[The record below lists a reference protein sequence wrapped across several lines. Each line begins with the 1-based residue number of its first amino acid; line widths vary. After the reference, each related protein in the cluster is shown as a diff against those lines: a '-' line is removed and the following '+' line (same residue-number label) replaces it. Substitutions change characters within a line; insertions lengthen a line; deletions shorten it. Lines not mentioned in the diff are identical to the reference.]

1 MTAQRSVDYSHF
13 GQVED
18 AAVRGG
24 VVTARI
30 TEGVF
35 FTTPPDLPRG
45 RHELSREDVLTAQR
59 ERLMI
64 ATTELMAE
72 SGYQG
77 VGVRQIAKRAKI
89 SPAAFYECFP
99 DKDACVFAAYGRF
112 IEVLLTRIREIL
124 PVGTFAWDRN
134 AISDIVEGY
143 LSALNADPVVA
154 RAFQVE
160 MDALGRRARKQRRAA
175 LVGMSE
181 VLKAERERA
190 PGNPRVPLSAYV
202 GAVYAIRQLASDA
215 LDEPGSGSIE
225 SLSVEAGVW
234 VEAMLSAVSH

>member
-1 MTAQRSVDYSHF
+1 MS
-13 GQVED
+13 
-18 AAVRGG
+18 AAGEG
-24 VVTARI
+24 VVLTSRI

-35 FTTPPDLPRG
+35 FSAPADLPRG
-45 RHELSREDVLTAQR
+45 RHELSRDKVLSAQR

-77 VGVRQIAKRAKI
+77 VAVRRIAKRAKV

-112 IEVLLTRIREIL
+112 IEVLLNRIRDVL
-124 PVGTFAWDRN
+124 PTASFAWDHRTI
-134 AISDIVEGY
+134 AVVVDGY

-160 MDALGRRARKQRRAA
+160 MDTVGRRARVQRRAA
-175 LVGMSE
+175 LVGMAQA
-181 VLKAERERA
+181 LKSERERS
-190 PGNPRVPLSAYV
+190 PGNPRAPLSAYV

-215 LDEPGSGSIE
+215 LDEPEEGSVTD
-225 SLSVEAGVW
+225 LSAEAGVW
-234 VEAMLSAVSH
+234 IAAMLSSAQVGT